1 MVARS
6 CEFESHPAHT
16 CFTEKNRKRFFSF
29 FCVDFYE
36 TVVRKYMLAVKKK
49 VYCHKKKSNENGRR
63 TVL

>member
-36 TVVRKYMLAVKKK
+36 TVVRKYMLESKKMCTATK
-49 VYCHKKKSNENGRR
+49 ISNDNGRR
-63 TVL
+63 TV